1 LIKGLLLSMCIFMS
15 LQARDNPFFPMSG
28 ELELPFTSNKDRT
41 KEPLKQ
47 ATMAIPSQ
55 ARVIKKVTV
64 EFKNLDGSMESKSI
78 DLDNAVDWHLPLF
91 ISQKYTQ
98 SSPIK
103 LTPKQIVQKVPIKKI
118 LKYKKIGSIKYVI
131 FYSDAKILNI
141 KTKDEIVRNFLLTN
155 PHRIVLD
162 FNRDTTLK
170 RKTIINEGSVFYKIR
185 IGNHDKYYRAVIE
198 LDGYYRYNMK
208 QTSNGYIIK
217 LK

>member
-1 LIKGLLLSMCIFMS
+1 MCIFMS

-28 ELELPFTSNKDRT
+28 ELELPFTSNKDMT
-41 KEPLKQ
+41 KEPLKR
-47 ATMAIPSQ
+47 ATIAIPSQ

-64 EFKNLDGSMESKSI
+64 EFKNLDGSIESKSI
-78 DLDNAVDWHLPLF
+78 DLDNAIDWHLPLF

-103 LTPKQIVQKVPIKKI
+103 LTPKRIIKKVPIQKVPIKKPS
-118 LKYKKIGSIKYVI
+118 KYKKIGFIKYVI
-131 FYSDAKILNI
+131 FYADAKTLKI

-162 FNRDTTLK
+162 FNRDTTLQH
-170 RKTIINEGSVFYKIR
+170 KTIINEGNVFYKIR

-208 QTSNGYIIK
+208 QTSTGYIIK